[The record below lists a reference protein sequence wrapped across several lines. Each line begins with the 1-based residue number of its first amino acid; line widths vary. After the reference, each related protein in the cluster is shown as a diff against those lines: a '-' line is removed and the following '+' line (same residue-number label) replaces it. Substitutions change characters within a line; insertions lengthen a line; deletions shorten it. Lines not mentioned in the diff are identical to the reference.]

1 MTVEPTLLKV
11 LVTSRHW
18 QRYETFCTE
27 YEKAA
32 LQIDRRLH
40 GTAPSKA
47 QYYRWL
53 SGQLKGGVPY
63 PDACRVLEHMFPGRT
78 AVELF
83 GEHAVAVGERASD
96 GGPVTAVPIIG
107 QLADMAAVYTSRAE
121 FSAKF
126 PTRAL
131 LAGATSVRAAGL
143 SLNMLTQHYPDES
156 MRRLLKDGMTLR
168 CLFLDPGGIAIRTR
182 EQEERHPPGALV
194 GLTELNIAMLSER
207 VGRQLPLE
215 ARERLQI
222 RLYDETIRFNILL
235 VDRELGVIQPYM
247 PESRGTDSP
256 TFVLEPARDS
266 DGLFPV
272 FEQVFESLW
281 ERSRPR

>member
-1 MTVEPTLLKV
+1 MTAEPTLLKV
-11 LVTSRHW
+11 LVSRRHW
-18 QRYETFCTE
+18 QRYETFCSE

-32 LQIDRRLH
+32 TQIDPRLR

-53 SGQLKGGVPY
+53 SGQLKGGLPY
-63 PDACRVLEHMFPGRT
+63 PDACRVLEHMFPGQT
-78 AVELF
+78 VVDLF
-83 GEHAVAVGERASD
+83 GEHSFEVHGSAPAD
-96 GGPVTAVPIIG
+96 GPVTMPITG
-107 QLADMAAVYTSRAE
+107 QLGDVAAVYTSRAE
-121 FSAKF
+121 FSARL

-156 MRRLLKDGMTLR
+156 MRRLLKEGMSLR
-168 CLFLDPGGIAIRTR
+168 CLFLDPGGTAIRTR
-182 EQEERHPPGALV
+182 EQEEHHPPGALV
-194 GLTELNIAMLSER
+194 GLTELNIAMLAER
-207 VGRQLPLE
+207 VGRELPPV

-222 RLYDETIRFNILL
+222 RVYDETIRFNILL
-235 VDRELGVIQPYM
+235 IDRRVGVIQPYL

-256 TFVLEPARDS
+256 TFVLEPARDGE
-266 DGLFPV
+266 GLFPV

-281 ERSRPR
+281 ERSRLR